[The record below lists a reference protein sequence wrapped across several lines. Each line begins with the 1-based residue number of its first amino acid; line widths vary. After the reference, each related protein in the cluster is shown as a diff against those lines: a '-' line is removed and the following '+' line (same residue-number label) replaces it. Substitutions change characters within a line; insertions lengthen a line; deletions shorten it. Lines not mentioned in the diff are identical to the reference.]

1 MIRSNDT
8 SSDSGMFFFN
18 DFKFSTRN
26 INNFG
31 DLNVKKRQSQLVQI
45 FKICIYTINIWGS
58 FYYPYFFESMPVR
71 QNSKKVYCYFIKK
84 LNWRNWSSV
93 NSLYRVSVRS
103 LWPNFDY

>member
-45 FKICIYTINIWGS
+45 FKICIYTINI
-58 FYYPYFFESMPVR
+58 
-71 QNSKKVYCYFIKK
+71 
-84 LNWRNWSSV
+84 
-93 NSLYRVSVRS
+93 
-103 LWPNFDY
+103 